1 MYEPEEPIEE
11 PRSNSFWKALRP
23 LGLAVVLVLGFWL
36 GLKLGERRIVDA
48 PLGRKE
54 RRSQSTAEGVAKVRE
69 LLRYIEQD
77 YVDTLNQTEFIDQA
91 ITSIIQTLD
100 PHSAYIPAS
109 DFAELNDPLNGNFD
123 GIGIEFNLLGD
134 TIFVVAAI
142 SGGPSETVGIKA
154 GDRIVSVNGES
165 LSGKRITNSDVI
177 KKLRG
182 PGGTKV
188 RVQIIRGGISKPLS
202 FTITRGKIPI
212 YSIDAAYMA
221 VPGTGY
227 IKISRF
233 AMETDNEFYDA
244 AEKLLSQGMTQLI
257 LDLRGNP
264 GGFLNAATGIADE
277 FLPEGKL
284 IVFTKGRN
292 RSREDYVAHPNGL
305 LEKMPVTVLIDEGSA
320 SASEILAGAIQDNDR
335 GLVIGRR
342 SFGKGLVQE
351 QSPFSDGSAIRL
363 TVARYYTPTGRC
375 IQKPYRLGE
384 NDSYNEEESDRFLH
398 GELFSKDSIRFNDSL
413 KYKTPGGKIVYGGGG
428 IMPDVFV
435 PLDSNI
441 MKTLTLR
448 ASLSNEL
455 SQFALTWADRNRAM
469 LMKKFPS
476 GNGFAR
482 NENVSTLC
490 WQDFEAF
497 LKRDKPDVRTP
508 SNFKTKEELKT
519 ILKAFVGRNIWRGSV
534 YWETTNLADPI
545 MVEALKSR

>member
-1 MYEPEEPIEE
+1 MENPKETSEPK
-11 PRSNSFWKALRP
+11 NQTMWKALRP
-23 LGLAVVLVLGFWL
+23 LGIALVLVLGFWL
-36 GLKLGERRIVDA
+36 GLRLGERRMGDT
-48 PLGRKE
+48 PTTQDGRNRIKA
-54 RRSQSTAEGVAKVRE
+54 SNGAAKVRE

-77 YVDTLNQTEFIDQA
+77 YVDTLNQTGFIDEA
-91 ITSIIQTLD
+91 ITSILQTLD

-109 DFAELNDPLNGNFD
+109 EFAELNDPLNGNFD

-154 GDRIVSVNGES
+154 GDRIVAVNGVP
-165 LSGKRITNSDVI
+165 LAGKRISNSDVI

-188 RVQIIRGGISKPLS
+188 RVQIVRVGIAKPLS

-221 VPGTGY
+221 GLGTGY

-233 AMETDNEFYDA
+233 AMETENEFYDA
-244 AEKLLSQGMTQLI
+244 AEKLLSRGMTRLI

-284 IVFTKGRN
+284 IVYTKGRN

-305 LEKMPVTVLIDEGSA
+305 LEKIPVTVLIDEGSA

-384 NDSYNEEESDRFLH
+384 NDSYNEEEADRFLH
-398 GELFSKDSIRFNDSL
+398 GELFSRDSIRFNDSL
-413 KYKTPGGKIVYGGGG
+413 KYKTRGGKIVYGGGG

-435 PLDSNI
+435 PLDSGI

-448 ASLSNEL
+448 ASLSNEI
-455 SQFALTWADRNRAM
+455 SQFALTWADRNRSM
-469 LMKKFPS
+469 LLKKFPE
-476 GNGFAR
+476 GKGFAQDEDVKNLCWR
-482 NENVSTLC
+482 DFQTYIKREKPSVST
-490 WQDFEAF
+490 
-497 LKRDKPDVRTP
+497 P
-508 SNFKTKEELKT
+508 SDSKSMEGLRNQ
-519 ILKAFVGRNIWRGSV
+519 IKAFVGRNIWRGATF
-534 YWETTNLADPI
+534 WETLNLTDPI
-545 MVEALKSR
+545 VLEAIKQH

>member
-1 MYEPEEPIEE
+1 MENPEETSE
-11 PRSNSFWKALRP
+11 PKNQSIWKALRP
-23 LGLAVVLVLGFWL
+23 LGMALVLVFGFWL
-36 GLKLGERRIVDA
+36 GLRLGERRMGEMPTTHNARNGIKA
-48 PLGRKE
+48 SNG
-54 RRSQSTAEGVAKVRE
+54 AAKVRE

-77 YVDTLNQTEFIDQA
+77 YVDTLNQTGFIDEA
-91 ITSIIQTLD
+91 IISILQTLD

-109 DFAELNDPLNGNFD
+109 EFAELNDPLNGNFD

-154 GDRIVSVNGES
+154 GDRIVAVNGVS
-165 LSGKRITNSDVI
+165 LAGKRISNSDVI

-188 RVQIIRGGISKPLS
+188 RVQIVRVGIAKPLS

-221 VPGTGY
+221 GVGTGY

-233 AMETDNEFYDA
+233 AMETANEFYDA
-244 AEKLLSQGMTQLI
+244 AEKLLGQGMTRLI

-284 IVFTKGRN
+284 IVYTKGRN
-292 RSREDYVAHPNGL
+292 RNREDYDAHPNGL

-375 IQKPYRLGE
+375 IQKPYRLG
-384 NDSYNEEESDRFLH
+384 
-398 GELFSKDSIRFNDSL
+398 
-413 KYKTPGGKIVYGGGG
+413 
-428 IMPDVFV
+428 
-435 PLDSNI
+435 
-441 MKTLTLR
+441 
-448 ASLSNEL
+448 
-455 SQFALTWADRNRAM
+455 
-469 LMKKFPS
+469 
-476 GNGFAR
+476 
-482 NENVSTLC
+482 
-490 WQDFEAF
+490 
-497 LKRDKPDVRTP
+497 
-508 SNFKTKEELKT
+508 
-519 ILKAFVGRNIWRGSV
+519 
-534 YWETTNLADPI
+534 
-545 MVEALKSR
+545 

>member
-1 MYEPEEPIEE
+1 MFPNEEPIE
-11 PRSNSFWKALRP
+11 PKTHSFWISLRP
-23 LGLAVVLVLGFWL
+23 LWLALVLVLGFWL
-36 GLKLGERRIVDA
+36 GLRLGERRAGEA
-48 PLGRKE
+48 PLGQRE
-54 RRSQSTAEGVAKVRE
+54 RRSQSAAEGAAKVRE

-77 YVDTLNQTEFIDQA
+77 YVDTLDQTGFIDQA
-91 ITSIIQTLD
+91 ITSIVQTLD

-109 DFAELNDPLNGNFD
+109 EFAELNDPLNGNFD

-154 GDRIVSVNGES
+154 GDRIVAVNGDP
-165 LSGKRITNSDVI
+165 LYGKRISNSDVI

-188 RVQIIRGGISKPLS
+188 RVQILRSGIAKPLS

-212 YSIDAAYMA
+212 YSIDAAYM
-221 VPGTGY
+221 VNPSTGY

-233 AMETDNEFYDA
+233 AMETATEFSEA
-244 AEKLLSQGMTQLI
+244 AEKLLAKGMTRI
-257 LDLRGNP
+257 IIDLRGNP
-264 GGFLNAATGIADE
+264 GGFLNAATSIADE
-277 FLPEGKL
+277 FLPKGKL
-284 IVFTKGRN
+284 IVYTKGRS
-292 RSREDYVAHPNGL
+292 RKREDYLAEPQGL
-305 LEKMPVTVLIDEGSA
+305 LENLPVTVLIDEGSA

-375 IQKPYRLGE
+375 IQKPYQLGE
-384 NDSYNEEESDRFLH
+384 NDSYNEEESDRFMH

-413 KYKTPGGKIVYGGGG
+413 KFRTPGGKIVYGGGG

-435 PLDSNI
+435 PLDSGI
-441 MKTLTLR
+441 MK
-448 ASLSNEL
+448 SLSLRTALSTEI

-469 LMKKFPS
+469 LMKRFPA
-476 GNGFAR
+476 GKGFAQSA
-482 NENVSTLC
+482 EISSFC
-490 WQDFEAF
+490 WKSFEAS
-497 LKRDKPDVRTP
+497 LKQEKPNLSASSDP
-508 SNFKTKEELKT
+508 KTTEALKT
-519 ILKAFVGRNIWRGSV
+519 QLKALIGRNIWRGSA
-534 YWETTNLADPI
+534 YWETVNLTDPI
-545 MVEALKSR
+545 MVEALKGH